1 MVITYLVTITG
12 DTGGGG
18 SLVSAGHNQGESLLH
33 MPGGEEGGQ
42 PLFIALDYW

>member
-18 SLVSAGHNQGESLLH
+18 SLVSALGTIRGNHCYICQG
-33 MPGGEEGGQ
+33 GGQ
-42 PLFIALDYW
+42 TLFIALDYW